1 MKEET
6 NFKEFA
12 SAMKSGAKGL
22 RSQMLG
28 VGIEESEARRWIL
41 QWDTAKKSAAPDVEK
56 ILQSANTSGPI
67 QNIHVV
73 FNDSLTPS
81 LTAPVTEIIVVN
93 TKPGQ
98 DLITFGEIINVALR
112 STAQQPGCVG
122 ASWGYTEEN
131 KGAAVIIVGWATVEA
146 HTRYT
151 RTEVFKITTLP
162 FFQGIT
168 ESKSAHYKFQ
178 RI

>member
-41 QWDTAKKSAAPDVEK
+41 RNSFPFLSGIIWIIDADVTVALTEWDTAKKSAAPDVEK

-131 KGAAVIIVGWATVEA
+131 KGAAVIIVGWATVE
-146 HTRYT
+146 
-151 RTEVFKITTLP
+151 V
-162 FFQGIT
+162 
-168 ESKSAHYKFQ
+168 
-178 RI
+178 